1 MKKVEVRKK
10 YYQIRKN
17 IKNRKEKDINIIT
30 NLKFIIADYNNI
42 GIYYAINN
50 EPNIMG
56 LINEHQKFYLPYC
69 NKKKEMEFHEIIV
82 PTFLNRL
89 VKDEVGI
96 PSIVSNT
103 NNDLDIVIAPAVAVN
118 IEGYRIGYG
127 GGFYDKYLSHQQCIK
142 IVVVYE
148 EQITDFKCFDTYDV
162 KFDYIVSDMRII
174 KCK

>member
-17 IKNRKEKDINIIT
+17 IKNKKEKDINII
-30 NLKFIIADYNNI
+30 NNCKLLIKEYNFI
-42 GIYYAINN
+42 GVYYAINN

-89 VKDEVGI
+89 IKDEVGI
-96 PSIVSNT
+96 PSVVSTT
-103 NNDLDIVIAPAVAVN
+103 NNNLDVIIAPAIAVN

-127 GGFYDKYLSHQQCIK
+127 RGFYDKFLSLNQCLK
-142 IVVVYE
+142 IVVAYE
-148 EQITDFKCFDTYDV
+148 EQITDFACFNIYDV